1 LTYRFDRIRNEAKPT
16 LPTYKT
22 PTWAPQAQYGSAP
35 AKRANTELKPRPQ
48 YTGTYVIGIATMH
61 KSNTVPVTNEQAAK
75 DIARMRR

>member
-1 LTYRFDRIRNEAKPT
+1 MSHRFDRIRAEKSPK
-16 LPTYKT
+16 LPSYKT
-22 PTWAPQAQYGSAP
+22 PAWAPQNNYPSVEPTFSTAER
-35 AKRANTELKPRPQ
+35 KERPE